1 MIQTVRTPL
10 KTELVIIPCEAASS
24 NTFLLVCQG
33 AKQRHTL
40 PTKPPYSYRPTL
52 HKRQN
57 KKGHSN
63 FEPQKGRYASDPC
76 FKDIGLSVVQ
86 FWSLWNSPFEIHFM
100 GAKVPCQP
108 SDRPALGTSQ
118 GTAPEE
124 EAAAHR
130 GDRHWF
136 VVKAWQHGLPPTE
149 TAVLM
154 KGNHGYSGWDI
165 VSIFNQCTGMLRPQ
179 PEPEQQDHWHLSS
192 LKSMASSH
200 WTREV
205 GWHNSHSSSC
215 HASRHDISQAQ
226 GVAVDAFQCQ
236 EASME
241 SWSAANWKRGP
252 KIEMAWNGHDKMP

>member
-1 MIQTVRTPL
+1 ML
-10 KTELVIIPCEAASS
+10 
-24 NTFLLVCQG
+24 
-33 AKQRHTL
+33 QRHWFICGSIL
-40 PTKPPYSYRPTL
+40 VLMKFPIS
-52 HKRQN
+52 
-57 KKGHSN
+57 
-63 FEPQKGRYASDPC
+63 
-76 FKDIGLSVVQ
+76 
-86 FWSLWNSPFEIHFM
+86 IHFM

-136 VVKAWQHGLPPTE
+136 VVKAWQHRLPPTE
-149 TAVLM
+149 MPCWWQETM
-154 KGNHGYSGWDI
+154 GIGWDT
-165 VSIFNQCTGMLRPQ
+165 VSIFNQCTGMLQRKPQ
-179 PEPEQQDHWHLSS
+179 PEREDHWHLSS

-236 EASME
+236 EASMK

-252 KIEMAWNGHDKMP
+252 KTEMAWNGHD